1 MTPELAVMRWIV
13 EILLITACLFLLARR
28 EFLYRRRLN
37 EVEQLGR
44 NLAQRSHEVLAR
56 EAEFNCA
63 ESVAKVGRWV
73 YDADTDTVRL
83 SSETCRIFGLPDD
96 AVETRRSYLARVHPD
111 DREAVADDWLAAV
124 DRCMSFDSEHRILV
138 GDDIRWVRQQAET
151 VYDAQGSPRF
161 IGVARDIT
169 AQKNHETEL
178 MAVQNRLIATLDA
191 IPDLLFEVD
200 LDGRYHY
207 YHSSRDDLLFTA
219 PEFLLGRTVNE
230 VLPFDAAQAILSA
243 LREAHQHGRSNGKQF
258 ELTLPQGRAWF
269 ELSVSVKPAEPDRT
283 PRFIV
288 LSRDITLR
296 KQAELSLLQSE
307 MWFRDLLQ
315 NAPSVAVQ
323 GFAPDGIV
331 SYWNQASE
339 QIYGYTA
346 QEAVGRNF
354 YDLIV
359 PVELRDEVRRTI
371 EQMVQ
376 SREASATA
384 ELSMVR
390 KDRYRKAV
398 LVSYAVM
405 QSHLGA
411 PELFCFGIDLSELR
425 AAEAEV
431 RTSSQFRELL
441 LEAIPLPVFHK
452 DASGRYTGCNSA
464 FAQFIGRSK
473 EELTG
478 MSVFEI
484 SPHPLASIYRD
495 KDLELLD
502 GPDDTQTYEIPVLHA
517 DGSLHDVIF
526 HKARMVD
533 EAGRPSGIIGA
544 ITDIS
549 DVRQME
555 AVRDNLEAQLRE
567 SQKMEALGT
576 LAGGVA
582 HDFNN
587 FITAIVG
594 NTELVRQDL
603 GPAHPALASLN
614 EIRKASKRAKDLV
627 QQILAFSRRQV
638 IERKVISLAPIVI
651 ESTNLMR
658 AGMPA
663 GLHLN
668 ILCAQDAPP
677 VLADASQIEQVLVNL
692 CTNAWHALQGNG
704 SGQMEI
710 RLDAYEQVS
719 GTVHETAGMAAP
731 PGLANGL
738 YARLV
743 VRDNGHGMDEA
754 TRKRIFEPFFTTKPV
769 GEGTGLG
776 LAVVHG
782 ILQEHGASLVVHS
795 TVGQGTTFLIYFP
808 AAKVEQQSGT
818 AKPRRKKISRRLR
831 DAPQGHEQNA
841 VLLDGR
847 GKRILYLD
855 DDESL
860 VLLTTRL
867 LERRGYR
874 VSGHTDA
881 RAALA
886 ELTASAGLFDLV
898 ISDYNMPVMSGLEVA
913 QAIRLIRAD
922 LPVVLTSGY
931 ITEDLHVSAPAAGVR
946 ELIYKPSTVEE
957 LGDVVTRLLKTLYP

>member
-1 MTPELAVMRWIV
+1 
-13 EILLITACLFLLARR
+13 
-28 EFLYRRRLN
+28 
-37 EVEQLGR
+37 
-44 NLAQRSHEVLAR
+44 
-56 EAEFNCA
+56 
-63 ESVAKVGRWV
+63 
-73 YDADTDTVRL
+73 L
-83 SSETCRIFGLPDD
+83 SAETCRIFGLPSD
-96 AVETRRSYLARVHPD
+96 AIETRKSYLARVHPD
-111 DREAVADDWLAAV
+111 DREAVTANWRVAV
-124 DRCMSFDSEHRILV
+124 SQCKSFDSEHRILV
-138 GDDIRWVRQQAET
+138 GDTVRWVQQQAET
-151 VYDAQGSPRF
+151 VYDALARPRF
-161 IGVARDIT
+161 IGVTRDIT
-169 AQKNHETEL
+169 KQKNHDAEL
-178 MAVQNRLIATLDA
+178 MAVQNRLLATLDA
-191 IPDLLFEVD
+191 IPDLLFEID

-207 YHSSRDDLLFTA
+207 YHSSRDDLLFAA
-219 PEFLLGRTVNE
+219 PQYLLGRTVSE
-230 VLPFDAAQAILSA
+230 VLPSDTAQTILSA
-243 LREAHQHGRSNGKQF
+243 LREAHQNGRSNGKQF

-269 ELSVSVKPAEPDRT
+269 ELSVSVKPVEPGQE

-288 LSRDITLR
+288 LSRDISLR
-296 KQAELSLLQSE
+296 KQAELSLLHSE

-323 GFAPDGIV
+323 GIAPDGTV
-331 SYWNQASE
+331 LYWNQASE

-346 QEAVGRNF
+346 QEAVGQSF
-354 YDLIV
+354 YDLVV
-359 PVELRDEVRRTI
+359 PAELRDEVRRSI
-371 EQMVQ
+371 EQMMQ

-464 FAQFIGRSK
+464 FAQFIGRSR

-478 MSVFEI
+478 TSVFEI

-495 KDLELLD
+495 KDLELLN
-502 GPDDTQTYEIPVLHA
+502 GPVDTQTYESQILQA
-517 DGSLHDVIF
+517 DGTLHDVIF
-526 HKARMVD
+526 HKARIVD
-533 EAGRPSGIIGA
+533 ESGRPSGIIGA

-614 EIRKASKRAKDLV
+614 EIRKVSKRAKDLV

-638 IERKVISLAPIVI
+638 LERKVISLAPIVF

-710 RLDAYEQVS
+710 RLEAYKHVS
-719 GTVHETAGMAAP
+719 SATPGIPAP
-731 PGLANGL
+731 LGLADGI
-738 YARLV
+738 YTRLMV
-743 VRDNGHGMDEA
+743 SDNGHGMDEA

-782 ILQEHGASLVVHS
+782 ILQEHGAHLVVHS
-795 TVGQGTTFLIYFP
+795 AVGQGTTFLIYFP
-808 AAKVEQQSGT
+808 AAKVEPLTDT
-818 AKPRRKKISRRLR
+818 AKPQRKQISRRLR
-831 DAPQGHEQNA
+831 DAPHGHEQGA
-841 VLLDGR
+841 PLLDGQ

-860 VLLTTRL
+860 VLLTTRM
-867 LERRGYR
+867 LERQGYR

-881 RAALA
+881 HAALA
-886 ELTASAGLFDLV
+886 EVAASAGQFDLV

-913 QAIRLIRAD
+913 RAILLIRAD
-922 LPVVLTSGY
+922 LPVVLTSGF
-931 ITEDLHVSAPAAGVR
+931 ITEELRASAPAAGVR
-946 ELIYKPSTVEE
+946 ELIYKPNTVEE
-957 LGDVVTRLLKTLYP
+957 LGGVVMRLLTTLYP

>member
-1 MTPELAVMRWIV
+1 MSPDSAMMRWIV
-13 EILLITACLFLLARR
+13 EILLLMVCTILLARQAR
-28 EFLYRRRLN
+28 WYWRRLN
-37 EVEQLGR
+37 QVEQLGR
-44 NLAQRSHEVLAR
+44 DLAQRSHEALAR

-63 ESVAKVGRWV
+63 ETVAKVGRWV
-73 YDADTDTVRL
+73 YDAEADTLRL
-83 SSETCRIFGLPDD
+83 SSETCRIFGLPKD
-96 AVETRRSYLARVHPD
+96 AIETRRSYFARVHPD
-111 DREAVADDWLAAV
+111 DRAAVTGDWLAAV
-124 DRCMSFDSEHRILV
+124 NQRKAFDSEHRILV
-138 GDDIRWVRQQAET
+138 GDTIRWVRQQAET
-151 VYDAQGSPRF
+151 VYDAQARPRF
-161 IGVARDIT
+161 IGVTRDIT
-169 AQKNHETEL
+169 TQKDHEAEL
-178 MAVQNRLIATLDA
+178 MAAQNRLVATLDA
-191 IPDLLFEVD
+191 IPDLLFEID
-200 LDGRYHY
+200 LDGRYYY

-219 PEFLLGRTVNE
+219 PQHLLGRTVSE
-230 VLPFDAAQAILSA
+230 ALPPDAAQTILSA
-243 LREAHQHGRSNGKQF
+243 LREAHQNGRSNGKQF

-269 ELSVSVKPAEPDRT
+269 ELSVSVKPAEPDQK

-288 LSRDITLR
+288 LSRDISLR
-296 KQAELSLLQSE
+296 KQAELSVLHSE

-323 GFAPDGIV
+323 GFAPDGTV
-331 SYWNQASE
+331 RYWNHASE

-354 YDLIV
+354 CDLIV
-359 PVELRDEVRRTI
+359 PPELHDEVRRAI

-376 SREASATA
+376 SGEASATA

-390 KDRYRKAV
+390 KDRYHKAI
-398 LVSYAVM
+398 LVSYAIM
-405 QSHLGA
+405 RSIKGE
-411 PELFCFGIDLSELR
+411 PDLFCFGVDLSELR

-431 RTSSQFRELL
+431 RTGSQFRELL

-464 FAQFIGRSK
+464 FAQFVGKSK
-473 EELTG
+473 KELTG
-478 MSVFEI
+478 TSVFDI
-484 SPHPLASIYRD
+484 SPPSLANTYRD

-502 GPDDTQTYEIPVLHA
+502 GTDDTQTYESPILHA

-526 HKARMVD
+526 HKARIVD
-533 EAGRPSGIIGA
+533 ESGRPSGIIGA

-587 FITAIVG
+587 FIAAIVG
-594 NTELVRQDL
+594 NTELARHEV
-603 GPAHPALASLN
+603 GPAHPALKSLN
-614 EIRKASKRAKDLV
+614 EIRKASQRAKNLV
-627 QQILAFSRRQV
+627 QQILTFSRRQV
-638 IERKVISLAPIVI
+638 LERKVILLAPIVM
-651 ESTNLMR
+651 ESVNLMR
-658 AGMPA
+658 AAVPA
-663 GLHLN
+663 GVRLN
-668 ILCAQDAPP
+668 VLCAPDAPP

-692 CTNAWHALQGNG
+692 CTNSWQALQGKG
-704 SGQMEI
+704 SGQIEI
-710 RLDAYEQVS
+710 RLDAYEQIS
-719 GTVHETAGMAAP
+719 GAAP
-731 PGLANGL
+731 EASGAGAPLGLADGL
-738 YARLV
+738 YTRLV
-743 VRDNGHGMDEA
+743 VSDDGHGMDAA

-782 ILQEHGASLVVHS
+782 ILQEHGASLMVHS
-795 TVGQGTTFLIYFP
+795 KMGQGTSFLIYFP
-808 AAKVEQQSGT
+808 AANAELLADAG
-818 AKPRRKKISRRLR
+818 KPRRQKVSRRLR
-831 DAPQGHEQNA
+831 DAPHGRA
-841 VLLDGR
+841 GGDPLRDGQ

-867 LERRGYR
+867 LERQGYR

-881 RAALA
+881 HAALA
-886 ELTASAGLFDLV
+886 ELAASAGEFDLV

-913 QAIRLIRAD
+913 QAMRLIRAD

-931 ITEDLHVSAPAAGVR
+931 ITEELRASAPAAGVR
-946 ELIYKPSTVEE
+946 ELIYKPNTVEE
-957 LGDVVTRLLKTLYP
+957 LGDVVMRLLTTLHQ

>member
-1 MTPELAVMRWIV
+1 MRWIV
-13 EILLITACLFLLARR
+13 EILLVMLCAILLARSA
-28 EFLYRRRLN
+28 LSHRRRLH

-44 NLAQRSHEVLAR
+44 NLAQRSHEALAR

-63 ESVAKVGRWV
+63 EAVAKVGRWV
-73 YDADTDTVRL
+73 YDAETDTVRF
-83 SSETCRIFGLPDD
+83 SAEACRIFGLPKD
-96 AVETRRSYLARVHPD
+96 AMETRKSYFARVHPD
-111 DREAVADDWLAAV
+111 DREALVVDWLCAV
-124 DRCMSFDSEHRILV
+124 NQCKPFDNEHRILV
-138 GDDIRWVRQQAET
+138 GDETRWIRQQAET
-151 VYDAQGSPRF
+151 SYDALGRPRF
-161 IGVARDIT
+161 IGVTRDIT
-169 AQKNHETEL
+169 SQKSREAEL

-207 YHSSRDDLLFTA
+207 YHSSRDDLLFNS
-219 PEFLLGRTVNE
+219 PEYLIGRTVSE
-230 VLPFDAAQAILSA
+230 VLPTEAAQTVLSA
-243 LREAHQHGRSNGKQF
+243 LREAHENGRSNGKQF
-258 ELTLPQGRAWF
+258 ELTLPHGRAWF
-269 ELSVSVKPAEPDRT
+269 ELSVSVKPVEPDQE

-288 LSRDITLR
+288 LSRDISLR
-296 KQAELSLLQSE
+296 KQAELSLRQSE

-323 GFAPDGIV
+323 GFAPDGTV
-331 SYWNQASE
+331 RYWNQASE

-346 QEAVGRNF
+346 QEAIGQDL

-359 PVELRDEVRRTI
+359 PTELRDEVRCTI
-371 EQMVQ
+371 EQMAQ
-376 SREASATA
+376 SRVASSTV

-464 FAQFIGRSK
+464 FAQFIGKSK
-473 EELTG
+473 QELTG
-478 MSVFEI
+478 TSVFQI
-484 SPHPLASIYRD
+484 SPQPLANNYRD
-495 KDLELLD
+495 KDLELLN
-502 GPDDTQTYEIPVLHA
+502 GPADTQTYESAVLHA

-533 EAGRPSGIIGA
+533 ESGRPSGIIGA

-549 DVRQME
+549 EVRQME
-555 AVRDNLEAQLRE
+555 AMRDHLEAQLRE

-594 NTELVRQDL
+594 NTELARQDV
-603 GPAHPALASLN
+603 GPAHPALTSLN
-614 EIRKASKRAKDLV
+614 EIRKASRRAKDLV

-638 IERKVISLAPIVI
+638 LERKVILLAPIVF

-668 ILCAQDAPP
+668 ILCAPDAPP

-692 CTNAWHALQGNG
+692 CTNAWHALQGKT
-704 SGQMEI
+704 SGQIEI
-710 RLDAYEQVS
+710 RLEAYEQVS
-719 GTVHETAGMAAP
+719 GATQEAPGTGAP
-731 PGLANGL
+731 PGLADGL
-738 YARLV
+738 YTRLV
-743 VRDNGHGMDEA
+743 VSDTGHGMDEA

-782 ILQEHGASLVVHS
+782 ILQEHQASLAVHS
-795 TVGQGTTFLIYFP
+795 TVGQGTSFLIYFP
-808 AAKVEQQSGT
+808 AANAELLTNTVEPQRQKV
-818 AKPRRKKISRRLR
+818 SRRLR
-831 DAPQGHEQNA
+831 DASQGHEHSA
-841 VLLDGR
+841 PLLDGR
-847 GKRILYLD
+847 GMRILYLD

-867 LERRGYR
+867 LERQGYR

-886 ELTASAGLFDLV
+886 ELAACAGQFDLV

-913 QAIRLIRAD
+913 QAMLLIRPD

-931 ITEDLHVSAPAAGVR
+931 ITEELRASAPAAGVR

-957 LGDVVTRLLKTLYP
+957 LGDVVMRLLKTLYP